1 MAVVGNTTSL
11 ATLMDQLTVKGS
23 ENGLDDTDIEWT
35 LFIQDH
41 KTIILEGS
49 YVIFINNSTMTQYE
63 HHLRWFL
70 ADNQIDKDLLDIVM
84 LINNFTQE
92 SDFANMD
99 KLFIPDKNQLI
110 TLRKQYKQ
118 YKQMLTSADYS

>member
-1 MAVVGNTTSL
+1 MAIVGNTTPL

-23 ENGLDDTDIEWT
+23 ESGLDDTDIEWA
-35 LFIQDH
+35 LFIRDH
-41 KTIILEGS
+41 KTIILESS
-49 YVIFINNSTMTQYE
+49 YVIFINNATMTQYE

-70 ADNQIDKDLLDIVM
+70 ADNQIDKDLLDVVM

-92 SDFANMD
+92 SDFANVD

-118 YKQMLTSADYS
+118 YKQMLTSADYL

>member
-1 MAVVGNTTSL
+1 MAIVGNTTPL

-23 ENGLDDTDIEWT
+23 ESGLDDTDIEWT
-35 LFIQDH
+35 LFIRDH
-41 KTIILEGS
+41 KTTILESS
-49 YVIFINNSTMTQYE
+49 YVIFINNATMTQYE

-70 ADNQIDKDLLDIVM
+70 ADNQIDKDLLDVVM

-92 SDFANMD
+92 SDFANVD

-118 YKQMLTSADYS
+118 YKQMLTSADYL

>member
-1 MAVVGNTTSL
+1 MAIVGNTTPL

-23 ENGLDDTDIEWT
+23 ESGLDDTDIEWT
-35 LFIQDH
+35 LFIRDH
-41 KTIILEGS
+41 KTTILESS
-49 YVIFINNSTMTQYE
+49 YVIFINNATMTQYE

-70 ADNQIDKDLLDIVM
+70 ADNQIDKDLLDVVM

-92 SDFANMD
+92 SDFANVD

-118 YKQMLTSADYS
+118 YKQMLTSTDYL

>member
-1 MAVVGNTTSL
+1 MAIVGNTTPL

-23 ENGLDDTDIEWT
+23 ESGLDDTDIEWT
-35 LFIQDH
+35 LFIRDH
-41 KTIILEGS
+41 KTTILESS
-49 YVIFINNSTMTQYE
+49 YVIFINNATMTQYE

-70 ADNQIDKDLLDIVM
+70 ADNQIDKDLLDVIM

-92 SDFANMD
+92 SDFANVD

-118 YKQMLTSADYS
+118 YKQMLTSADYL